1 MGRVFKL
8 QVVPCGTATKVL
20 NKVVVKPPAIAPA
33 WGCGEDNV
41 GVDVVASIPN
51 PPKKSTVRL
60 AACKSDETSLLMPE
74 ETRLLAAVGETLK

>member
-8 QVVPCGTATKVL
+8 QVVPCGPATRVL
-20 NKVVVKPPAIAPA
+20 NKVADKLPAIAPA

-41 GVDVVASIPN
+41 GVDAVVSSPN

-60 AACKSDETSLLMPE
+60 ATCKSDETSSLMSE
-74 ETRLLAAVGETLK
+74 EVRLSEAVGKTLK